1 MVDLSSSFSVNV
13 KTRPGNPGQ
22 QSPGL
27 PQYRFLWWSSTRM
40 ILHREGPTSKFGGS
54 AWISHKSV
62 SPIKSHCNKR
72 QHCFLY
78 IHVFCLHHI
87 HTSSCSNLGH
97 ILYNKNLRYLFHLP
111 LPEGRFRLFALNFPS
126 AYCPRAPPINAR
138 SSWSGCVLSRGIT
151 RENYDMIYW
160 GYLPTTTHQHGEIS
174 QKLLRC
180 ELGNMSN
187 KTAKYP
193 WNWTK
198 KTWWKLRIPGIGKTE
213 CLREAPRTQWGSKY
227 L

>member
-13 KTRPGNPGQ
+13 NTRPGNPGQ

-27 PQYRFLWWSSTRM
+27 PQYRFLWWSSTGKVPRAN
-40 ILHREGPTSKFGGS
+40 LVDPHEFPTSRFVQFLEPLQQT
-54 AWISHKSV
+54 AALFSV
-62 SPIKSHCNKR
+62 HPSILSTS
-72 QHCFLY
+72 Y
-78 IHVFCLHHI
+78 IY
-87 HTSSCSNLGH
+87 TSSCSNLRQ

-126 AYCPRAPPINAR
+126 AYCSSAPPINAR
-138 SSWSGCVLSRGIT
+138 SSWSGCVLSCGIT
-151 RENYDMIYW
+151 RENYDVIYW

-174 QKLLRC
+174 QNLLRC

-213 CLREAPRTQWGSKY
+213 CLREAPRTQWGSKH